1 MLNSTQ
7 GVPEKVRWT
16 CHVVFQQ
23 SENARTDA
31 LVFVLTRSI
40 KIGWN
45 TQVRILSHLLIP
57 VYFYYQPMI
66 EL

>member
-23 SENARTDA
+23 SENARGDA
-31 LVFVLTRSI
+31 LVCADALDKNRVEYTGMYIVTGDGTSGRCP
-40 KIGWN
+40 WTN
-45 TQVRILSHLLIP
+45 
-57 VYFYYQPMI
+57 
-66 EL
+66 

>member
-31 LVFVLTRSI
+31 LDKNRVEYTSTYIVTLTHSS
-40 KIGWN
+40 
-45 TQVRILSHLLIP
+45 LFLLP
-57 VYFYYQPMI
+57 AHD
-66 EL
+66 